1 MSLVNIPQ
9 NRKHKPIIAV
19 DYTPIDEKAG
29 AGDAEFISIGK
40 AQWNN
45 EDISAKVF
53 RVRSDG
59 GGSRQSEE
67 LPLWRVLD
75 LATLIIS
82 RLTGQESS
90 LNESIVSQED
100 VSLLDDFLKD
110 NMQLYLPRIREIRSL
125 LNSYAASN
133 VALDTT
139 PNIFDFATSELSQD
153 AILCYLFKWADDK
166 YLTVDEALCL
176 TAKVLLSKFSDI
188 PANEIHQVSVGRQW
202 KNIDIWVEIN
212 EDAFLIVEDKTS
224 TTIHDNQ
231 LERYKKIVE
240 EEYKGRRNRLAFTY
254 YKSDN
259 EPQSILKSINDIG
272 YKTLTR
278 CDILDI
284 LRPYRG
290 NALIENYVQYID
302 SIEKSTQEFLSQPVE
317 QWGWYQWQGFFK
329 RLEQDIEVESWD
341 YVPNPNGGFL
351 GLWWHFREKQNDEI
365 RMYLQFEEQKLCV
378 KIEYWGDKDSRSE
391 IREKYHSVLMEGAH
405 KMGLAMNRPSRFG
418 CGTYMTIGVVPP
430 DEIFGNGQ
438 LQIEELISKLHE
450 YEKLVDACVN

>member
-1 MSLVNIPQ
+1 MSIENIPR

-29 AGDAEFISIGK
+29 AGDAEYISIGK

-45 EDISAKVF
+45 DDISAKVF

-90 LNESIVSQED
+90 LNESIVSQD
-100 VSLLDDFLKD
+100 DISLLDDFLKD

-133 VALDTT
+133 VALDTP

-153 AILCYLFKWADDK
+153 AILCYLFKWADDI
-166 YLTVDEALCL
+166 YLSVDESLCL
-176 TAKVLLSKFSDI
+176 TAKALLSKFSDI
-188 PANEIHQVSVGRQW
+188 TASEIHQVTVGRQW

-224 TTIHDNQ
+224 TTIHDSQ
-231 LERYKKIVE
+231 LERYKRIVE
-240 EEYKGRRNRLAFTY
+240 EEYKGRRNRLAFAY

-284 LRPYRG
+284 LRSYRG
-290 NALIENYVQYID
+290 NALIENYFQYID
-302 SIEKSTQEFLSQPVE
+302 NIEKSTQEFLLKPVE
-317 QWGWYQWQGFFK
+317 QWGWYKWQGFFK
-329 RLEQDIEVESWD
+329 RLEKDIEVESWD

-351 GLWWHFREKQNDEI
+351 GLWWHFMENQNDEI

-391 IREKYHSVLMEGAH
+391 IRDKYHSVLMEKAQIT
-405 KMGLAMNRPSRFG
+405 GLPMNRPSRFG

-430 DEIFGNGQ
+430 EDIFGNGQ
-438 LQIEELISKLHE
+438 LQIDDLVSKLRE
-450 YEKLVDACVN
+450 YEKLVDACIN